1 LFSDDLFIILEG
13 AILDALIPVK
23 THGKTQVA
31 YSSNWDILFQR
42 SSIMIKQ
49 ILNALLIV
57 SLLLAASAESAA
69 ALSSQQELAQA
80 PSIFTPVADTYV
92 LATSPTKNYGSRINL
107 KADASPLEN
116 IYLKF
121 NVQGVGVA
129 PSAALRIYAESSNP
143 LGLNVHTVSNTSWS
157 ESQMVWNNAP
167 TIGAIVGSTGPMQ
180 AGNWYLV
187 DVSSAVSGDGLVS
200 LAITNPSSSVATI
213 TSKEGSHPPE
223 LYVPTPASPDPFVV
237 RRDGSTYHAES
248 QTTSSAYSGSLK
260 FVVQSAAYELNAHG
274 GGTITFQA
282 GDFDLGPDW
291 FEFYDLTGITFAGQG
306 IDVTVLRN
314 NASASTDTEPF
325 DFTNGDFITIR
336 DMTVSA
342 GGPLRSTSDAL
353 DFDAGDNNLVERV
366 KVTSSRGRGI
376 VFDGKDV
383 ANGQPRTA
391 NGNVVLDCVI
401 TGIPSDGIELLA
413 SSSNRVENC
422 QVTNVGGH
430 GIQITKASTSASQP
444 SKKSNDNVIVGN
456 TIDNAGQDGIN
467 LNSGDRNLITG
478 NTILNSS
485 NTTTSQDGIDITSAD
500 SILCDDNIVESNT
513 ATDNQAV
520 KTQRYGLSISSSNCH
535 RTVVGSNNFAGNRV
549 GNIRDIGTGTI
560 YTTGTD
566 NVPPSVPT
574 GLTTTLVTQ
583 NQVDLAWNASTDNV
597 GVTGYTIY
605 RGGATIGTVNGTT
618 TTFQDSTVNPNTT
631 YSYTVQAF
639 DAAGNKSSQSTALPV
654 TTPAP
659 PDSQPPSVPANL
671 RTTNITSSFV
681 DLAWDAAI
689 DNVGVTGYTIYRDGN
704 LLASVNGATTTYKD
718 STVAADTSYTYTVEA
733 SDAAGNHSGQS
744 APLPV
749 TTLPLPQDT
758 EPPSVPANFRTTNIT
773 YSAVDLAWDA
783 STDNVG
789 VTGYTI
795 YRDSTLLGSV
805 NSATTTYKDS
815 TVVAGASYNYTVE
828 AFDAASNGSGQSA
841 SLPVTIPSAPTTF
854 TFVPVADSYV
864 NETSPTSTYGLLT
877 SLRADGSPLV
887 RSYLRFNV
895 QGIVGTVTQATLRVY
910 ANSSSSVGYSIHSVS
925 DNSWGETTL
934 NYTNAPAFGPAVVSS
949 DAFTG
954 PRWTEV
960 NVTLLINGD
969 GTYSLALTTPHT
981 TAISFASRE
990 AGANAPQLVI
1000 TTAP

>member
-1 LFSDDLFIILEG
+1 M
-13 AILDALIPVK
+13 V
-23 THGKTQVA
+23 
-31 YSSNWDILFQR
+31 
-42 SSIMIKQ
+42 KQ

-57 SLLLAASAESAA
+57 LLLLTASAESAA

-92 LATSPTKNYGSRINL
+92 LSTSPTKNYGSRIDL
-107 KADASPLEN
+107 KADGSPLEN

-121 NVQGVGVA
+121 NVQGVGIA
-129 PSAALRIYAESSNP
+129 PSAALRIYAETSNSV
-143 LGLNVHTVSNTSWS
+143 GLNIHTVPNTTWN
-157 ESQMVWNNAP
+157 ETQMTWNNAP
-167 TIGAIVGSTGPMQ
+167 PIGPVVASTGPIQ
-180 AGNWYLV
+180 AGNWYLI
-187 DVSSAVSGDGLVS
+187 DVSSVVSGDGLIS
-200 LAITNPSSSVATI
+200 FAITNPHTTGATI
-213 TSKEGSHPPE
+213 PSKEGNHPTE
-223 LYVPTPASPDPFVV
+223 LYVPKPASPDPFIV

-248 QTTSSAYSGSLK
+248 QTTNSSYSGSLK
-260 FVVQSAAYELNAHG
+260 FVVENAANELNAHG

-282 GDFDLGPDW
+282 GDFDLGAEW
-291 FEFYDLTGITFAGQG
+291 FEFYDLKGITFAGQG
-306 IDVTVLRN
+306 IDVTILRN

-366 KVTSSRGRGI
+366 KVAKSRGRGI

-383 ANGQPRTA
+383 HDGQPRTA
-391 NGNVVLDCVI
+391 TGNVVLDCII

-413 SSSNRVENC
+413 SSFNRVENC
-422 QVTNVGGH
+422 QVLNVGGH

-485 NTTTSQDGIDITSAD
+485 NTTTSQDGIDIASSD

-513 ATDNQAV
+513 ASDNQAI
-520 KTQRYGLSISSSNCH
+520 KTQRYGLSISSANCH

-549 GNIRDIGTGTI
+549 GEIRDLGTGTI

-574 GLTTTLVTQ
+574 GLKTTLVAH
-583 NQVDLAWNASTDNV
+583 NQVNLSWNASTDNV

-605 RGGATIGTVNGTT
+605 RNGATIGTVNGAT
-618 TTFQDSTVNPNTT
+618 TTFQDSTVNPNTA
-631 YSYTVQAF
+631 YAYTVEAF
-639 DAAGNKSSQSTALPV
+639 DAATNNSGQSAPLQV
-654 TTPAP
+654 TTPP
-659 PDSQPPSVPANL
+659 LPQDSQPPSVPANL
-671 RTTNITSSFV
+671 RTTSITH
-681 DLAWDAAI
+681 
-689 DNVGVTGYTIYRDGN
+689 
-704 LLASVNGATTTYKD
+704 SV
-718 STVAADTSYTYTVEA
+718 VALV
-733 SDAAGNHSGQS
+733 
-744 APLPV
+744 
-749 TTLPLPQDT
+749 
-758 EPPSVPANFRTTNIT
+758 
-773 YSAVDLAWDA
+773 WDA

-789 VTGYTI
+789 VTSYTI
-795 YRDSTLLGSV
+795 YRDDLPLASV
-805 NSATTTYKDS
+805 NGAATTYQDS
-815 TVVAGASYNYTVE
+815 TVAAGTPYSYTVE
-828 AFDAASNGSGQSA
+828 AFDAASNGSGQSS
-841 SLPVTIPSAPTTF
+841 SLPVTTPSAPTTF
-854 TFVPVADSYV
+854 AFISVADSYV
-864 NETSPTSTYGLLT
+864 NEISPNSNYGTSLT
-877 SLRADGSPLV
+877 LRADGSPFV
-887 RSYLRFNV
+887 NSYLRFNV
-895 QGIVGTVTQATLRVY
+895 QGLVGTVTKATLRVY

-934 NYTNAPAFGPAVVSS
+934 NYTNAPAFGPAVASS
-949 DAFTG
+949 GAFTG

-969 GTYSLALTTPHT
+969 GTYSLALTTTHT